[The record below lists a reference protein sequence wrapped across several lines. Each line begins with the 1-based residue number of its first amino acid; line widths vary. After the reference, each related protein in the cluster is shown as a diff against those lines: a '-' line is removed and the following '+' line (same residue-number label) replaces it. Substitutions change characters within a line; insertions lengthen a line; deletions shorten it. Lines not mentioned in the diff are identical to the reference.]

1 MKILVIIVVAAFM
14 QAIIEELRERIKE
27 NDRT

>member
-1 MKILVIIVVAAFM
+1 MKILVIIVAAFM
-14 QAIIEELRERIKE
+14 QAVIEELRERIKE